1 MWLGATI
8 MIVMTLGLIVWI
20 LYATGVLSRKKKGK
34 GEQDS

>member
-20 LYATGVLSRKKKGK
+20 LYAMGVLSRKKGRKVK
-34 GEQDS
+34 QDS